1 MCGDI
6 LKTNNNKKLGT
17 FTPKESFQ
25 YWKVSQRYFPQ
36 YKDKIFSEE
45 TFELSAELANSH
57 IWLLTLY
64 FFFHS
69 IFHFF
74 TYLGYTILD
83 EKPFPRTRKNFKN
96 GNTNTNEKQEKLVCQ
111 AYFICALFFRW
122 GTKKQKLVGMGE
134 GTQMFHHDTSQKPY
148 SKVPILGLETDINYP
163 RYLRHSASKYF
174 PSKFLWLSCF
184 SCINGGLPD

>member
-1 MCGDI
+1 MCGNI
-6 LKTNNNKKLGT
+6 LKNNNNKKLGT
-17 FTPKESFQ
+17 LTPKESFQ
-25 YWKVSQRYFPQ
+25 YWKVSQRYFPH
-36 YKDKIFSEE
+36 YEDKIFSEE
-45 TFELSAELANSH
+45 IFELSTELANSH
-57 IWLLTLY
+57 TWLLTFY

-74 TYLGYTILD
+74 HLLRVCNTVCKT
-83 EKPFPRTRKNFKN
+83 FSCTRKNFKN

-122 GTKKQKLVGMGE
+122 STKKQKLFVMGK

-148 SKVPILGLETDINYP
+148 YRVPILGIETDINYP
-163 RYLRHSASKYF
+163 RYLRHSASKHL
-174 PSKFLWLSCF
+174 PNKFLWLSCF